1 MRTIF
6 PLAILLIVCTLT
18 KGQIT
23 FEKTFN
29 KGSNATGY
37 SVIQT
42 SDSGYAIAA
51 GTGSGD
57 NEKIFLI
64 RTNATG
70 DTLWTR
76 TFSGTFYYVGDHAI
90 IQTADEGFI
99 MCGNMGDSMYL
110 LKTNATGDSL
120 WGRILITGTAIS
132 IEKTLDG
139 GYILCG
145 GWNGSILIVK
155 TDSNGILQWIKSY
168 SIPPTIVASYSTY
181 SIKQTQDL
189 GFIITGAEESG
200 YGSRSLLLFKTDSNG
215 DSLWLKTFWDFIDSY
230 GSSVSITADNGY
242 FVCGS
247 YQKSGY
253 DVFVVKFNELGDT
266 LWLRKINDPGS
277 QFLYSCQALAGGDY
291 IACGTTEGPGN
302 TYLIMLMKFSENGD
316 VIWSRTFTRYDKS
329 WGYCVR
335 QTADQGFIITGNTIQ
350 TTSGIT
356 DVYLIKTDSSGF
368 ITGIDEKDILR
379 EVKVFPNPA
388 TDLATFHFTGT
399 LPDDETQ
406 VIIYDLFGKQV
417 MKGTLPKRQAVIT
430 LDIRSL
436 APGFYCYGITQN
448 LNRTTGK
455 LVVVR

>member
-6 PLAILLIVCTLT
+6 TLAILLIVCTLAES
-18 KGQIT
+18 QIT

-42 SDSGYAIAA
+42 SDNGYAIAA

-64 RTNATG
+64 RTNETG

-76 TFSGTFYYVGDHAI
+76 TFGGIVSYFGDHAI

-120 WGRILITGTAIS
+120 WGRNVITGGASS
-132 IEKTLDG
+132 IEQTLDG

-145 GWNGSILIVK
+145 EWYGSILIVK
-155 TDSNGILQWIKSY
+155 TDSNGILQWTKSY
-168 SIPPTIVASYSTY
+168 SVPPGIVCSYRAY

-200 YGSRSLLLFKTDSNG
+200 YGFGSLLLFKTDHHG
-215 DSLWLKTFWDFIDSY
+215 DSLWLKTFRDIIDSY
-230 GSSVSITADNGY
+230 GSSVSITADNEY

-247 YQKSGY
+247 YQESGY
-253 DVFVVKFNELGDT
+253 GAFVVKFNELGDT

-277 QFLYSCQALAGGDY
+277 QFLYSCQVLPGGGY

-302 TYLIMLMKFSENGD
+302 TDMIMLMKFSKNGD
-316 VIWSRTFTRYDKS
+316 VIWSRTFNWYDKS
-329 WGYCVR
+329 WGNCVR
-335 QTADQGFIITGNTIQ
+335 QTADQGFIITGNTEQ
-350 TTSGIT
+350 
-356 DVYLIKTDSSGF
+356 TDSTGS
-368 ITGIDEKDILR
+368 ITGIDEKDIHR
-379 EVKVFPNPA
+379 EVKVFPNPT
-388 TDLATFHFTGT
+388 TDKSTFHFSGA
-399 LPDDETQ
+399 LPNDETQ
-406 VIIYDLFGKQV
+406 IIIYDLFGKQV
-417 MKGTLPKRQAVIT
+417 MKEILPKSQAEIT
-430 LDIRSL
+430 LDIRTL
-436 APGFYCYGITQN
+436 APGFYCYEITQN
-448 LNRTTGK
+448 LNRKTGK